1 MENKSMCGITTNG
14 YKMKDGSIIPF
25 KKLNMGDVSPE
36 HIEELNKS
44 VASVWDVVL
53 LRNTIFGLKD
63 EISKDVGAQIERLSM
78 AMNKEKIKEL
88 VHEEINNRTDLKI
101 KRSVK
106 IFDLIWKAAVVL
118 IVVINIYLFIKGRS
132 PIQITP

>member
-1 MENKSMCGITTNG
+1 MCGITTNG